1 MTLLLLSFLGCG
13 PDAAVVAQGL
23 GSGNP
28 AVRGDMMDLA
38 KNVQDPLIAQALVG
52 ALKDPKPELRV
63 RALVALAEQE
73 DLTVV
78 PAVSEALLDPDPL
91 VQQAAAECL
100 GRLGDPA
107 GGPALLAFVEGQ
119 STPPLNAIWA
129 LGQIGDASAIPVL
142 SELQNSVDDHVA
154 WNATQALREL
164 GDAPPADGETPAS
177 LGPDDDTVPEE
188 IAPEAPT
195 QEPAAPSTDTPS
207 VRSDRV
213 KPPESQKVAWPPG

>member
-1 MTLLLLSFLGCG
+1 MSWLLLAFVACG

-38 KNVQDPLIAQALVG
+38 KNVQDPLIAQVLVAALT
-52 ALKDPKPELRV
+52 DPSAELRV

-78 PAVSEALLDPDPL
+78 PAVVEALQDPEL
-91 VQQAAAECL
+91 SVQVAAAECL

-107 GGPALLAFVEGQ
+107 GGPALLAYVESQ
-119 STPPLNAIWA
+119 KLPPLNAIWA

-142 SELQNSVDDHVA
+142 SGLQTSPDGHVA

-164 GDAPPADGETPAS
+164 GDAPAVEAQPPVLPEAEAQPIEEEPATE
-177 LGPDDDTVPEE
+177 PEE
-188 IAPEAPT
+188 PAPKA
-195 QEPAAPSTDTPS
+195 PS
-207 VRSDRV
+207 VRTDREA
-213 KPPESQKVAWPPG
+213 PPKSQKMAWPPG

>member
-1 MTLLLLSFLGCG
+1 MSWLLLAFVACG

-38 KNVQDPLIAQALVG
+38 KNVQDPLIAQGLVAALR
-52 ALKDPKPELRV
+52 DPSAELRV

-78 PAVSEALLDPDPL
+78 PAVVEALLDSDL
-91 VQQAAAECL
+91 RVQVAAAECL

-107 GGPALLAFVEGQ
+107 GGPALLAYVESQ
-119 STPPLNAIWA
+119 NLPPLNAIWA

-142 SELQNSVDDHVA
+142 SGLQTSLDGHVS

-164 GDAPPADGETPAS
+164 GDAPALEEQNPALLE
-177 LGPDDDTVPEE
+177 
-188 IAPEAPT
+188 PEAQPPE
-195 QEPAAPSTDTPS
+195 QEPAIEPEEPAPKAPAVRTD
-207 VRSDRV
+207 REA
-213 KPPESQKVAWPPG
+213 PPENQKMAWPPG

>member
-1 MTLLLLSFLGCG
+1 MTWLLLGLLGCG

-52 ALKDPKPELRV
+52 ALQDPKPELRV
-63 RALVALAEQE
+63 GALVALAEQE

-78 PAVSEALLDPDPL
+78 PAVAEALLDEDL
-91 VQQAAAECL
+91 RVQVAAAECL

-107 GGPALLAFVEGQ
+107 GAPALLAYVQ
-119 STPPLNAIWA
+119 SQRRPPLNAIWA
-129 LGQIGDASAIPVL
+129 LGEIGDASAIPVL
-142 SELQNSVDDHVA
+142 SELQNSPDAHVA
-154 WNATQALREL
+154 WNATEALRAL
-164 GDAPPADGETPAS
+164 GDAPPAEGEMPAS
-177 LGPDDDTVPEE
+177 MEPDGQVPERE
-188 IAPEAPT
+188 EPPAPAE
-195 QEPAAPSTDTPS
+195 EPAAPSPDTPS
-207 VRSDRV
+207 VRTDRD

>member
-1 MTLLLLSFLGCG
+1 MSWLLLAFVACG

-38 KNVQDPLIAQALVG
+38 KNVQDPLISQGLVG
-52 ALKDPKPELRV
+52 ALDDRSADLRV

-78 PAVSEALLDPDPL
+78 PAVAEALLDSDL
-91 VQQAAAECL
+91 RVQVAAAECL

-107 GGPALLAFVEGQ
+107 GAPALLAYVESQ
-119 STPPLNAIWA
+119 KLPPLNAIWA

-142 SELQNSVDDHVA
+142 AGLRTSRDGHVS

-164 GDAPPADGETPAS
+164 GDAPALGDQVPAS
-177 LGPDDDTVPEE
+177 LEEQGSVPEE
-188 IAPEAPT
+188 EPPQEPVQELEAPT
-195 QEPAAPSTDTPS
+195 PQAPS
-207 VRSDRV
+207 VRTDREA
-213 KPPESQKVAWPPG
+213 PPENQKVAWPPG